1 MTKIFSRIGGKM
13 EQSQNITQIIIDTI
27 NTIFENLFSSI
38 DNTLYNLLDELTFI
52 NSDILTDSYFQ
63 EILGTS
69 ASSGILLI
77 ANTLLFAFLLYYAIK
92 YLLSHMTFDRID
104 RPSSFFIKMVLYAIC
119 MNSSFFIVELFID
132 FMSNISLVIRSIG
145 EDLFNES
152 ICFSSLITNINTNI
166 AIDTSSLN
174 IFTIDGLI
182 KSILSVSLL
191 NLVFTYSLR
200 YIFVKVFVLI
210 TPFAFLSLIL
220 SNTSWFF
227 KAWLKNLFSLLF
239 IQIIVSL
246 ILLLMFSVDFS
257 STELFNKFIY
267 VGGMYGLIRA
277 NALVRD
283 FIGGVS
289 TTITQSVKSFTNLK

>member
-1 MTKIFSRIGGKM
+1 M

-38 DNTLYNLLDELTFI
+38 DNTLYSLLDDLTFI
-52 NSDILTDSYFQ
+52 NSDILTDNYFQ

-77 ANTLLFAFLLYYAIK
+77 ANTLLFGFLLYYAIK
-92 YLLSHMTFDRID
+92 YLLSHMTYDRID
-104 RPSSFFIKMVLYAIC
+104 KPSSFFIKMVLYAIC

-132 FMSNISLVIRSIG
+132 FMSNVSLVIRSIG

-182 KSILSVSLL
+182 KSVLSVSLL

-200 YIFVKVFVLI
+200 YILVKVFVLI

-257 STELFNKFIY
+257 NTELLNKFIY

-277 NALVRD
+277 NALVRE

>member
-1 MTKIFSRIGGKM
+1 M

-27 NTIFENLFSSI
+27 NTIFETLFSSI
-38 DNTLYNLLDELTFI
+38 DNTLYSLLDELTFI
-52 NSDILTDSYFQ
+52 NSDILTDNYFQ

-77 ANTLLFAFLLYYAIK
+77 ANTLLFGFLLYYAIK
-92 YLLSHMTFDRID
+92 YLLSHMTYDRID
-104 RPSSFFIKMVLYAIC
+104 KPSSFFIKMVLYAIC
-119 MNSSFFIVELFID
+119 MNSSFFIIELFID
-132 FMSNISLVIRSIG
+132 LMSNISLVIRSIG

-166 AIDTSSLN
+166 AVDTSSLN
-174 IFTIDGLI
+174 IFTVDGLI

-200 YIFVKVFVLI
+200 YILVKVFVLI

-257 STELFNKFIY
+257 STELLNKFIY

>member
-1 MTKIFSRIGGKM
+1 M

-52 NSDILTDSYFQ
+52 NSDILTDKYFQ

-69 ASSGILLI
+69 TSSGILLI
-77 ANTLLFAFLLYYAIK
+77 ANTLLFGFLLYYAIK
-92 YLLSHMTFDRID
+92 YLLSHMTYDRID
-104 RPSSFFIKMVLYAIC
+104 KPSSFFIKMVLYAIC
-119 MNSSFFIVELFID
+119 MNSSFFIVELFVD
-132 FMSNISLVIRSIG
+132 LMSNISLVIRSIG

-166 AIDTSSLN
+166 AVDTSSLN

-182 KSILSVSLL
+182 KSVLSVSLL

-257 STELFNKFIY
+257 STELLNKFIY
-267 VGGMYGLIRA
+267 VGGMYGLIKS
-277 NALVRD
+277 NSLVRD

>member
-1 MTKIFSRIGGKM
+1 M
-13 EQSQNITQIIIDTI
+13 ESSQNITQIIIDTI

-38 DNTLYNLLDELTFI
+38 DNSLYSLLDELTFI
-52 NSDILTDSYFQ
+52 NSDILKDKYFQ
-63 EILGTS
+63 DILGTS
-69 ASSGILLI
+69 TSSGILLI
-77 ANTLLFAFLLYYAIK
+77 ANTLLFAFILYYSIK
-92 YLLSHMTFDRID
+92 YLLSHLTYDRID
-104 RPSSFFIKMVLYAIC
+104 KPSSFFIKIVLYAIC

-132 FMSNISLVIRSIG
+132 LISYISLFIRSIG
-145 EDLFNES
+145 EDLFQES

-166 AIDTSSLN
+166 SVDTSALN

-182 KSILSVSLL
+182 KGILSMSLL

-200 YIFVKVFVLI
+200 YIFIKVFVLI

-239 IQIIVSL
+239 IQIIVSI

-257 STELFNKFIY
+257 NTDLFSKFIY

-277 NALVRD
+277 NSLVRD

-289 TTITQSVKSFTNLK
+289 TTVTQSVKSFTNLK

>member
-1 MTKIFSRIGGKM
+1 M

-27 NTIFENLFSSI
+27 NTIFETLFSSI
-38 DNTLYNLLDELTFI
+38 DNTLYSLLDELTFI
-52 NSDILTDSYFQ
+52 NSDILTDNYFQ

-77 ANTLLFAFLLYYAIK
+77 ANTLLFGFLLYYAIK
-92 YLLSHMTFDRID
+92 YLLSHMTYDRID
-104 RPSSFFIKMVLYAIC
+104 KPSSFFIKMVLYAIC
-119 MNSSFFIVELFID
+119 MNSSFFIIELFID
-132 FMSNISLVIRSIG
+132 LMSNISLVIRSIG

-166 AIDTSSLN
+166 AVDTSSLN

-200 YIFVKVFVLI
+200 YILVKVFVLI

-257 STELFNKFIY
+257 STELLNKFVY

>member
-1 MTKIFSRIGGKM
+1 M

-52 NSDILTDSYFQ
+52 NSDILTDKYFQ

-69 ASSGILLI
+69 TSSGILLI
-77 ANTLLFAFLLYYAIK
+77 ANTLLFGFLLYYAIK
-92 YLLSHMTFDRID
+92 YLLSHMTYDRID
-104 RPSSFFIKMVLYAIC
+104 KLSSFFIKMVLYAIC

-182 KSILSVSLL
+182 KSVLSVSLL

-200 YIFVKVFVLI
+200 YILVKVFVLI

-257 STELFNKFIY
+257 STELLNKFIY

-277 NALVRD
+277 NALVRE

>member
-1 MTKIFSRIGGKM
+1 M

-52 NSDILTDSYFQ
+52 NSDILTDKYFQ

-69 ASSGILLI
+69 TSSGILLI
-77 ANTLLFAFLLYYAIK
+77 ANTLLFGFLLYYAIK
-92 YLLSHMTFDRID
+92 YLLSHMTYDRID
-104 RPSSFFIKMVLYAIC
+104 KPSSFFIKMVLYAIC

-182 KSILSVSLL
+182 KSVLSVSLL

-200 YIFVKVFVLI
+200 YILVKVFVLI

-257 STELFNKFIY
+257 NTELLNKFIY

-277 NALVRD
+277 NALVRE

>member
-1 MTKIFSRIGGKM
+1 M

-38 DNTLYNLLDELTFI
+38 DNTLYSLLDDLTFI
-52 NSDILTDSYFQ
+52 NSDILTDNYFQ

-77 ANTLLFAFLLYYAIK
+77 ANTLLFGFLLYYAIK
-92 YLLSHMTFDRID
+92 YLLSHMTYDRID
-104 RPSSFFIKMVLYAIC
+104 KPSSFFIKMVLYAIC
-119 MNSSFFIVELFID
+119 MNSSFFIVELFVD
-132 FMSNISLVIRSIG
+132 LMSNISLVIRSIG

-166 AIDTSSLN
+166 AVDTSSLN

-182 KSILSVSLL
+182 KSVLSVSLL

-257 STELFNKFIY
+257 STELLNKFIY
-267 VGGMYGLIRA
+267 VGGMYGLIKS
-277 NALVRD
+277 NSLVRD

>member
-1 MTKIFSRIGGKM
+1 M

-38 DNTLYNLLDELTFI
+38 DNTLYSLLDELTFI
-52 NSDILTDSYFQ
+52 NSDILTDKYFQ

-69 ASSGILLI
+69 TSSGILLI
-77 ANTLLFAFLLYYAIK
+77 ANTLLFGFLLYYAIK
-92 YLLSHMTFDRID
+92 YLLSHMTYDRID
-104 RPSSFFIKMVLYAIC
+104 KPSSFFIKMVLYAIC

-132 FMSNISLVIRSIG
+132 FMSNVSLVIRSIG

-182 KSILSVSLL
+182 KSVLSVSLL
-191 NLVFTYSLR
+191 NLVFSYSLR
-200 YIFVKVFVLI
+200 YILVKVFVLI

-257 STELFNKFIY
+257 NTELLNKFIY

-277 NALVRD
+277 NALVRE

>member
-1 MTKIFSRIGGKM
+1 M

-27 NTIFENLFSSI
+27 NTIFETLFSSI
-38 DNTLYNLLDELTFI
+38 DNTLYSLLDNLTFI
-52 NSDILTDSYFQ
+52 NSDILTDNYFQ

-77 ANTLLFAFLLYYAIK
+77 ANTLLFGFLLYYAIK
-92 YLLSHMTFDRID
+92 YLLSHMTYDRID
-104 RPSSFFIKMVLYAIC
+104 KPSSFFIKMVLYAIC
-119 MNSSFFIVELFID
+119 MNSSFFIIELFID
-132 FMSNISLVIRSIG
+132 LMSNISLVIRSIG

-166 AIDTSSLN
+166 AVDTSSLN

-200 YIFVKVFVLI
+200 YILVKVFVLI

-257 STELFNKFIY
+257 STELLNKFIY

>member
-1 MTKIFSRIGGKM
+1 M

-27 NTIFENLFSSI
+27 NTIFETIFSSI
-38 DNTLYNLLDELTFI
+38 DNNLYSLLDELTFI
-52 NSDILTDSYFQ
+52 DSDILNDKYFQ
-63 EILGTS
+63 DILGTS

-77 ANTLLFAFLLYYAIK
+77 ANTLLFAFILYYSIK
-92 YLLSHMTFDRID
+92 YLLSHLTYDRID
-104 RPSSFFIKMVLYAIC
+104 KPSSFVIKMILYAIC
-119 MNSSFFIVELFID
+119 MNSSFFIIQLFID
-132 FMSNISLVIRSIG
+132 LMSNISLVLRSIG
-145 EDLFNES
+145 EDLFQES
-152 ICFSSLITNINTNI
+152 ICFSSLITNINASISVGT
-166 AIDTSSLN
+166 ASLN

-182 KSILSVSLL
+182 KGVLSISLL
-191 NLVFTYSLR
+191 NLVFSYSLR
-200 YIFVKVFVLI
+200 YIFIKVFVLI

-227 KAWLKNLFSLLF
+227 KAWLKNLFALLF

-257 STELFNKFIY
+257 NTDLFNKFIY

-289 TTITQSVKSFTNLK
+289 TTITQSVKSFTNIK

>member
-1 MTKIFSRIGGKM
+1 M

-27 NTIFENLFSSI
+27 NTIFETLFSSI
-38 DNTLYNLLDELTFI
+38 DNTLYSLLDELTFI
-52 NSDILTDSYFQ
+52 NSDILTDNYFQ

-77 ANTLLFAFLLYYAIK
+77 ANTLLFGFLLYYAIK
-92 YLLSHMTFDRID
+92 YLLSHMTYDRID
-104 RPSSFFIKMVLYAIC
+104 KPSSFFIKMVLYAIC
-119 MNSSFFIVELFID
+119 MNSSFFIIELFID
-132 FMSNISLVIRSIG
+132 LMSNISLVIRSIG

-166 AIDTSSLN
+166 AVDTSSLN
-174 IFTIDGLI
+174 IFTVDGLI

-191 NLVFTYSLR
+191 NLVFAYSLR
-200 YIFVKVFVLI
+200 YILIKVFVLI

-227 KAWLKNLFSLLF
+227 KAWFKNLFSLLF

-257 STELFNKFIY
+257 STELLNKFIY

>member
-1 MTKIFSRIGGKM
+1 M

-38 DNTLYNLLDELTFI
+38 DNTLYSLLDELTFI
-52 NSDILTDSYFQ
+52 NSDILTDKYFQ

-69 ASSGILLI
+69 TSSGILLI
-77 ANTLLFAFLLYYAIK
+77 ANTLLFGFLLYYAIK
-92 YLLSHMTFDRID
+92 YLLSHMTYDRID
-104 RPSSFFIKMVLYAIC
+104 KPSSFFIKMVLYAIC

-132 FMSNISLVIRSIG
+132 FMSNVSLVIRSIG

-182 KSILSVSLL
+182 KSVLSVSLL

-200 YIFVKVFVLI
+200 YILVKVFVLI

-257 STELFNKFIY
+257 NTELLNKFIY

-277 NALVRD
+277 NALVRE

>member
-1 MTKIFSRIGGKM
+1 M

-52 NSDILTDSYFQ
+52 NSDILTDKYFQ

-69 ASSGILLI
+69 TSSGILLI
-77 ANTLLFAFLLYYAIK
+77 ANTLLFGFLLYYAIK
-92 YLLSHMTFDRID
+92 YLLSHMTYDRID
-104 RPSSFFIKMVLYAIC
+104 KPSSFFIKMVLYAIC

-182 KSILSVSLL
+182 KSVLSVSLL

-200 YIFVKVFVLI
+200 YILVKVFVLI

-257 STELFNKFIY
+257 SIELLNKFIY
-267 VGGMYGLIRA
+267 VGGMYGLIKA
-277 NALVRD
+277 NSLVRD

-289 TTITQSVKSFTNLK
+289 TTITQSVKSFTNFK

>member
-1 MTKIFSRIGGKM
+1 M

>member
-1 MTKIFSRIGGKM
+1 M
-13 EQSQNITQIIIDTI
+13 EQTQDISQIIINTI
-27 NTIFENLFSSI
+27 NTIFENIFSSI
-38 DNTLYNLLDELTFI
+38 DNNLYSLLDELTFI
-52 NSDILTDSYFQ
+52 NSDILNDKYFQ
-63 EILGTS
+63 DLLGSS

-77 ANTLLFAFLLYYAIK
+77 SNVLLFAFILYYSIK
-92 YLLSHMTFDRID
+92 FLLSHLTYDRID
-104 RPSSFFIKMVLYAIC
+104 KPSSFFIKMIIYAIC
-119 MNSSFFIVELFID
+119 MNSSFFIIQLFIEL
-132 FMSNISLVIRSIG
+132 MSNISLFIRSIG
-145 EDLFNES
+145 EDLFNQS
-152 ICFSSLITNINTNI
+152 ICFSSLITNINSTI
-166 AIDTSSLN
+166 SVDTSSLN
-174 IFTIDGLI
+174 IFTIEGLI
-182 KSILSVSLL
+182 KSILSLSLL

-200 YIFVKVFVLI
+200 YILIKVFVLI

-257 STELFNKFIY
+257 NTDLFNKFIY

-277 NALVRD
+277 NSLVRD

-289 TTITQSVKSFTNLK
+289 TTITQSVKSFANLK

>member
-1 MTKIFSRIGGKM
+1 M

-182 KSILSVSLL
+182 KSILSISLL

>member
-1 MTKIFSRIGGKM
+1 M

-27 NTIFENLFSSI
+27 NTIFETLFSSI
-38 DNTLYNLLDELTFI
+38 DNTLYSLLDNLTFI
-52 NSDILTDSYFQ
+52 NSDILTDNYFQ

-77 ANTLLFAFLLYYAIK
+77 ANTLLFGFLLYYAIK
-92 YLLSHMTFDRID
+92 YLLSHMTYDRID
-104 RPSSFFIKMVLYAIC
+104 KPSSFFIKMVLYAIC
-119 MNSSFFIVELFID
+119 MNSSFFIIELFID
-132 FMSNISLVIRSIG
+132 LMSNISLVIRSIG

-166 AIDTSSLN
+166 AVDTSSLN

-200 YIFVKVFVLI
+200 YILVKVFVLI

-257 STELFNKFIY
+257 STELLNKFVY

>member
-1 MTKIFSRIGGKM
+1 M
-13 EQSQNITQIIIDTI
+13 EQSENITQIIIDTI

-38 DNTLYNLLDELTFI
+38 DNNLYSLLDELTFI
-52 NSDILTDSYFQ
+52 NSDILKDKYF
-63 EILGTS
+63 EDILGTS
-69 ASSGILLI
+69 SSSGILLV
-77 ANTLLFAFLLYYAIK
+77 ANALLFAFILYYGIK
-92 YLLSHMTFDRID
+92 YLLAHLTYDKID
-104 RPSSFFIKMVLYAIC
+104 KPSSFFIKMVIFAIC

-132 FMSNISLVIRSIG
+132 FMSNTSLFIRSIG
-145 EDLFNES
+145 EDLFHES
-152 ICFSSLITNINTNI
+152 ICFSSLITDINTNI
-166 AIDTSSLN
+166 SVDTTSLN

-182 KSILSVSLL
+182 KGILSISLL

-210 TPFAFLSLIL
+210 TPFAFFFFFF

-239 IQIIVSL
+239 IQIIVSI

-257 STELFNKFIY
+257 NTDLFSKFIY

-277 NALVRD
+277 NSLVRE

-289 TTITQSVKSFTNLK
+289 TTVAQSVKSFTNLK

>member
-1 MTKIFSRIGGKM
+1 M
-13 EQSQNITQIIIDTI
+13 EQSQDISQIIINTI
-27 NTIFENLFSSI
+27 NTIFENIFSSI
-38 DNTLYNLLDELTFI
+38 DNNLYSLLDELTFI
-52 NSDILTDSYFQ
+52 NSDILNDKYFQ
-63 EILGTS
+63 DLLGSS

-77 ANTLLFAFLLYYAIK
+77 SNVLLFAFILYYSIK
-92 YLLSHMTFDRID
+92 FLLSHLTYDRID
-104 RPSSFFIKMVLYAIC
+104 KPSSFFIKMIIYAIC
-119 MNSSFFIVELFID
+119 MNSSFFIIQLFIEL
-132 FMSNISLVIRSIG
+132 MSNISLFIRSIG
-145 EDLFNES
+145 EDLFNQS
-152 ICFSSLITNINTNI
+152 ICFSSLITNINSTI
-166 AIDTSSLN
+166 SVDTSSLN
-174 IFTIDGLI
+174 IFTIEGLI
-182 KSILSVSLL
+182 KSILSLSLL

-200 YIFVKVFVLI
+200 YILIKVFVLI

-257 STELFNKFIY
+257 NTDLFNKFIY

-277 NALVRD
+277 NSLVRD

-289 TTITQSVKSFTNLK
+289 TTITQSVKSFASLK

>member
-1 MTKIFSRIGGKM
+1 M

-52 NSDILTDSYFQ
+52 NSDILTDKYFQ

-69 ASSGILLI
+69 TSSGILLI
-77 ANTLLFAFLLYYAIK
+77 ANTLLFGFLLYYAIK
-92 YLLSHMTFDRID
+92 YLLSHMTYDRID
-104 RPSSFFIKMVLYAIC
+104 KPSSFFIKMVLYAIC

-182 KSILSVSLL
+182 KSVLSVSLL

-200 YIFVKVFVLI
+200 YILVKVFVLI

-239 IQIIVSL
+239 IQVIVSL

-257 STELFNKFIY
+257 NTELLNKFIY

>member
-1 MTKIFSRIGGKM
+1 M
-13 EQSQNITQIIIDTI
+13 EQSENITQIIIDTI

-38 DNTLYNLLDELTFI
+38 DNNLYSLLDELTFI
-52 NSDILTDSYFQ
+52 NSDILKDKYF
-63 EILGTS
+63 EDILGTS
-69 ASSGILLI
+69 SSSGILLV
-77 ANTLLFAFLLYYAIK
+77 ANALLFAFILYYGIK
-92 YLLSHMTFDRID
+92 YLLAHLTYDKID
-104 RPSSFFIKMVLYAIC
+104 KPSSFFIKMVIFAIC

-132 FMSNISLVIRSIG
+132 FMSNTSLFIRSIG
-145 EDLFNES
+145 EDLFHES
-152 ICFSSLITNINTNI
+152 ICFSSLITDINTNI
-166 AIDTSSLN
+166 SVDTTSLN

-182 KSILSVSLL
+182 KGILSISLL

-239 IQIIVSL
+239 IQIIVSI

-257 STELFNKFIY
+257 NTDLFSKFIY

-277 NALVRD
+277 NSLVRE

-289 TTITQSVKSFTNLK
+289 TTVAQSVKSFTNLK

>member
-1 MTKIFSRIGGKM
+1 M
-13 EQSQNITQIIIDTI
+13 ETNNITQVIIDTI
-27 NTIFENLFSSI
+27 NNIFETLFASI
-38 DNTLYNLLDELTFI
+38 DNNLYSVLDQITFI
-52 NSDILTDSYFQ
+52 NSDILNDKYFQ
-63 EILGTS
+63 DILGTS

-77 ANTLLFAFLLYYAIK
+77 ANVLLFAFILYYSIK
-92 YLLSHMTFDRID
+92 FLLSHLTYDRID
-104 RPSSFFIKMVLYAIC
+104 KPSSFFIKMIIYAIC
-119 MNSSFFIVELFID
+119 MNSSFFVIQLFID
-132 FMSNISLVIRSIG
+132 LMSNISLFIRSIG
-145 EDLFNES
+145 EDLFNQS
-152 ICFSSLITNINTNI
+152 ICFSSLITNINSTI
-166 AIDTSSLN
+166 SVDTSSLN
-174 IFTIDGLI
+174 IFTIEGLI
-182 KSILSVSLL
+182 KSILSLSLL

-200 YIFVKVFVLI
+200 YILIKVFVLI

-257 STELFNKFIY
+257 NTDLFNKFIY

-277 NALVRD
+277 NSLVRD

-289 TTITQSVKSFTNLK
+289 TTITQSVKSFANLK

>member
-1 MTKIFSRIGGKM
+1 M
-13 EQSQNITQIIIDTI
+13 ESSQNITQIIIDTI

-38 DNTLYNLLDELTFI
+38 DNSLYSLLDELTFI
-52 NSDILTDSYFQ
+52 NSDILKDKYFQ
-63 EILGTS
+63 DILGTS
-69 ASSGILLI
+69 TSSGILLI
-77 ANTLLFAFLLYYAIK
+77 SNTLLFAFILYYSIK
-92 YLLSHMTFDRID
+92 YLLSHLTYDRID
-104 RPSSFFIKMVLYAIC
+104 KPSSFFIKIVLYAIC

-132 FMSNISLVIRSIG
+132 LMSYISLFIRSIG
-145 EDLFNES
+145 EDLFGQS

-166 AIDTSSLN
+166 SVDTSSLN

-182 KSILSVSLL
+182 KSVLSISLL

-200 YIFVKVFVLI
+200 YIFIKVFVLI

-239 IQIIVSL
+239 IQIIVSI

-257 STELFNKFIY
+257 NTDLFSKFIY

-277 NALVRD
+277 NSLVRD

-289 TTITQSVKSFTNLK
+289 TTVAQSVKSFTNLK